1 MANLFDLI
9 GRIFIS
15 LVFLLSGYNKIFNY
29 DNTISWMEGF
39 GIPGFLLWPAIV
51 LEILLPIFIII
62 GYRTQISAIILAA
75 FFVNYHY
82 GHQGLMPLDDLQ
94 NFNSGFR
101 VLNGDFPFRDYYSIT
116 GPILDIWQ
124 SNLYDLFG
132 VSWKSFI
139 LHASILNCVYAIS
152 IFIFLNSVRMSLRTL
167 VTFLVSPL

>member
-62 GYRTQISAIILAA
+62 GYRTQISAIILAIFCLTTALIFHNDFANQMQIIA
-75 FFVNYHY
+75 FLKNF
-82 GHQGLMPLDDLQ
+82 GLAG
-94 NFNSGFR
+94 GF
-101 VLNGDFPFRDYYSIT
+101 LFIAANGPKE
-116 GPILDIWQ
+116 W
-124 SNLYDLFG
+124 
-132 VSWKSFI
+132 
-139 LHASILNCVYAIS
+139 AIEKKKRY
-152 IFIFLNSVRMSLRTL
+152 VRL
-167 VTFLVSPL
+167 

>member
-62 GYRTQISAIILAA
+62 GYRTQISAIILAIFCLTTA
-75 FFVNYHY
+75 LIFHY
-82 GHQGLMPLDDLQ
+82 DFANQMQTIAYLKNFGLAG
-94 NFNSGFR
+94 GF
-101 VLNGDFPFRDYYSIT
+101 LFIAANGPKE
-116 GPILDIWQ
+116 W
-124 SNLYDLFG
+124 
-132 VSWKSFI
+132 
-139 LHASILNCVYAIS
+139 AIDKKKRY
-152 IFIFLNSVRMSLRTL
+152 VRL
-167 VTFLVSPL
+167 

>member
-62 GYRTQISAIILAA
+62 GYRTQISATILAMFCLATALIFHNDFANQMQIIA
-75 FFVNYHY
+75 FLKNFGLAGGFLFIAVN
-82 GHQGLMPLDDLQ
+82 
-94 NFNSGFR
+94 
-101 VLNGDFPFRDYYSIT
+101 
-116 GPILDIWQ
+116 GPKEW
-124 SNLYDLFG
+124 
-132 VSWKSFI
+132 
-139 LHASILNCVYAIS
+139 AIEKKMKY
-152 IFIFLNSVRMSLRTL
+152 VRL
-167 VTFLVSPL
+167 